1 MIREAL
7 LSICSIQVAL
17 WTNNGSTFIE
27 VYLIRFCFFE
37 KVSQPWNATIYNA
50 LHCICKLRYSFC
62 NVRVLKQD

>member
-7 LSICSIQVAL
+7 LFICSIQVAL

-27 VYLIRFCFFE
+27 VYLIRFCFLE
-37 KVSQPWNATIYNA
+37 KVSQPWNATNYNA